1 MKCAVVVASL
11 AAVMS
16 VLVLHAGAHRPLVEP
31 SHANATTPQMT
42 DTWPPTPQANRAN
55 LTAILVLDGPFR
67 TFLGY
72 LQQTNLVEVF
82 QNQAYLTDQGIT
94 IFVPVDRAFAAVKP
108 PVLSRLSTQ
117 QLKNLMMYHS
127 LPKHYELADFERL
140 SQTRPV
146 TTLAGSLYTVNMT
159 YDAGTV
165 HVHSSWA
172 DAKIVGSVSVDAPMA
187 IYELDRVLL
196 PDSIFRAQP
205 PVAALPDVPAAPPP
219 SNGDAAQPVTE
230 PEPVVTPQYGSPAV
244 ADAPVSACADD
255 HGRFA
260 CYVVAAALGA
270 VALLAL

>member
-1 MKCAVVVASL
+1 MKCAVALL

-16 VLVLHAGAHRPLVEP
+16 VSALHAGAHRPLVKP
-31 SHANATTPQMT
+31 SRATTLQMT
-42 DTWPPTPQANRAN
+42 DTLPLPPTPQAKRTAN
-55 LTAILVLDGPFR
+55 LTAILTLDGPFR

-82 QNQAYLTDQGIT
+82 QSQAYLTDQGIT

-108 PVLSRLSTQ
+108 P

-146 TTLAGSLYTVNMT
+146 TTLAGGLYTVNVT

-165 HVHSSWA
+165 HVHSTWA
-172 DAKIVGSVSVDAPMA
+172 DAKIVSSVSVDAPMA

-196 PDSIFRAQP
+196 PDTLFHTQP
-205 PVAALPDVPAAPPP
+205 PVADVPAAPAP
-219 SNGDAAQPVTE
+219 SKEDSGEPLTE
-230 PEPVVTPQYGSPAV
+230 PDPVVAAQYGSPGV
-244 ADAPVSACADD
+244 ADAPVSACGDD
-255 HGRFA
+255 DGRFA
-260 CYVVAAALGA
+260 CYAAAAAVGA
-270 VALLAL
+270 VMALVAL